1 LPLEALPSDTY
12 SWKFNKIS
20 EYVNGEGVEIFYEP
34 KAISDGD
41 SIVQFR
47 RSEVIS
53 TGDIFSTVTYPM
65 INVKAGGTID
75 GVIDGLN
82 HILDIAAAEYRSQG
96 GTWIIPGRGRL
107 SDAGDLAS
115 YRNMIVIIH
124 DRIQK
129 LKSQGKTLAQVLA
142 ANITLDFD
150 VRYGLDKSWTPAQF
164 TEAVYRTLPAA
175 ARGKKGAAK

>member
-1 LPLEALPSDTY
+1 M
-12 SWKFNKIS
+12 
-20 EYVNGEGVEIFYEP
+20 EIFHEP
-34 KAISDGD
+34 NAISNGD

-96 GTWIIPGRGRL
+96 GTWIVPGRGRL
-107 SDAGDLAS
+107 SDGGDLAF
-115 YRNMIVIIH
+115 YRNMVVMIR
-124 DRIQK
+124 DRIK
-129 LKSQGKTLAQVLA
+129 DLKDKGRTLQQVLA
-142 ANITLDFD
+142 ANVTLDFD
-150 VRYGLDKSWTPAQF
+150 ARYGLDKSWTPAQF

-175 ARGKKGAAK
+175 ARGKKGAAQ